1 MEMDNMVNTKEHI
14 EKMNN
19 IKKQADNSKG
29 NKKLQLLKCY
39 HRLQKQLL
47 ECKMYQK
54 GVIK

>member
-1 MEMDNMVNTKEHI
+1 MVNTKEHI